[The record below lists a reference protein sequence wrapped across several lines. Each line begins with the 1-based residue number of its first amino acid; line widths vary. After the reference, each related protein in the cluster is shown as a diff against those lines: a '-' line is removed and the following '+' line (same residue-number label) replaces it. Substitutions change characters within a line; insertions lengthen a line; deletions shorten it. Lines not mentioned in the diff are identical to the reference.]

1 MLIFAD
7 GKTLKVL
14 AVAQHMG
21 STHDFELF
29 KQAFRGASDKIQ
41 FLADSGFQGILKF
54 HMNSLTP
61 IKSSKNHKLTDDER
75 KFNHELSRR
84 RIAIEHVNSWIKIFK
99 IMAYRYRNKRL
110 RHGLR
115 ISLICGIY
123 NMELG

>member
-1 MLIFAD
+1 MIFAD
-7 GKTLKVL
+7 KRTLKVL

-29 KQAFRGASDKIQ
+29 KQAFRGASDKIK

-61 IKSSKNHKLTDDER
+61 IKRSKHHQLSDEER
-75 KFNHELSRR
+75 KFNHELSKQ
-84 RIAIEHVNSWIKIFK
+84 RIAIEHINAWIKVFK
-99 IMAYRYRNKRL
+99 ILAYRYRNKRL

-115 ISLICGIY
+115 IALICGIY